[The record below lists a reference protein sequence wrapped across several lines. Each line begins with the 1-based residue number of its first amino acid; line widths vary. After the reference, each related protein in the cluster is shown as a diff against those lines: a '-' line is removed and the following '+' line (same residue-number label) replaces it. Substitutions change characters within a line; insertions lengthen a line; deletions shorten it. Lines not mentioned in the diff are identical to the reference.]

1 MACSLCP
8 LEHTRDRYIYYW
20 DEVWIGLKTDTLQ
33 DCVLAI
39 AGGHVFLI
47 NTLIIDLSRHMVQ
60 HALVL

>member
-8 LEHTRDRYIYYW
+8 LEHTRDGCIYYW
-20 DEVWIGLKTDTLQ
+20 DEVWIGLKTDALQ

-39 AGGHVFLI
+39 AGGHVLLI
-47 NTLIIDLSRHMVQ
+47 NTLIIDLSHHMVQ